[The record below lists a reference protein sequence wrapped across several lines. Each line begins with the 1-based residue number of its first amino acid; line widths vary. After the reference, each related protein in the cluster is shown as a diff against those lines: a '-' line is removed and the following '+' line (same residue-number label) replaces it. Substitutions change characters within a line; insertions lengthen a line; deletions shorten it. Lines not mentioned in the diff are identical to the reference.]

1 MLLATCFKLVSCNAE
16 LGCRL
21 VVVLGGKVQID
32 NYLNMRGLEPKM
44 IGGYRITDDDAM
56 LAAMEAAGTSRMLV
70 EAHLSKVQPPSS
82 ACLSSLLLCFCI
94 VPGEIYIHAHVY
106 LLLSVSHAHCS
117 SRCLHFVGTSSVC
130 HTAAHTQLQ
139 QL

>member
-1 MLLATCFKLVSCNAE
+1 MVSASSHALDASFLCSLSPLLPVPFWPLTAHVIYAE

-32 NYLNMRGLEPKM
+32 NYLNMRGLEPKN

-70 EAHLSKVQPPSS
+70 EAQLSKVQPSVCCLCGVVLFFYAASQYVPSS
-82 ACLSSLLLCFCI
+82 SGSFL
-94 VPGEIYIHAHVY
+94 VM
-106 LLLSVSHAHCS
+106 
-117 SRCLHFVGTSSVC
+117 
-130 HTAAHTQLQ
+130 HT
-139 QL
+139 

>member
-1 MLLATCFKLVSCNAE
+1 MNAE

-32 NYLNMRGLEPKM
+32 NYLNMRGLEPKN

-70 EAHLSKVQPPSS
+70 EAQLSKVQTILCCLCSVVCYCAFLMCLVISTPMLRFPS
-82 ACLSSLLLCFCI
+82 C
-94 VPGEIYIHAHVY
+94 HAYSMH
-106 LLLSVSHAHCS
+106 LA
-117 SRCLHFVGTSSVC
+117 
-130 HTAAHTQLQ
+130 
-139 QL
+139 